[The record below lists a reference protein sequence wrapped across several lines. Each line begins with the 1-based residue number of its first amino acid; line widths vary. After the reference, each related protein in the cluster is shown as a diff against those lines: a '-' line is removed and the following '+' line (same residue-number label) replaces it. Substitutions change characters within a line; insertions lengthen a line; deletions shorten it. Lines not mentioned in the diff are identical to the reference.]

1 MDDFELELSEAYS
14 DRMCELCE
22 LHILG
27 CSRNT
32 IHYQCEGSRCDE
44 AIEYLKE
51 DLGFNED
58 ETMFPIF

>member
-1 MDDFELELSEAYS
+1 MDDFELAISEAHS

-22 LHILG
+22 FHILG

-32 IHYQCEGSRCDE
+32 IHYQCEGSHCDE

-51 DLGFNED
+51 DLGIDED
-58 ETMFPIF
+58 EKLFPIF

>member
-1 MDDFELELSEAYS
+1 MDDFELELSEIHS
-14 DRMCELCE
+14 ERMCELCE
-22 LHILG
+22 LHVLG

-51 DLGFNED
+51 DLGLD
-58 ETMFPIF
+58 EYEKLFPIY